1 MGKSKDWIGEEILKD
16 VYHDYLFIP
25 IKVEKYGVNW
35 GVMFDIPS
43 GSFTNMALKIA
54 ISLTIGGLITI
65 LVLIL
70 FTKLII
76 NHELKPISEILSV
89 IETATTGNLNVR
101 AEIKSR
107 NEIGKIGKDLN
118 VLLHTMEKDRNSL
131 IEQKNEISD
140 LLDEVEYL
148 MQQNDSIY
156 FETIKS
162 LANTIDAKDSYT
174 GGHCERVNDYAILI
188 AKEYG
193 LPSEQIGNISYAAL
207 LHDIGK
213 IGISEKIITKDG
225 RLNDLEFEEMK
236 KHPRLGYE
244 IIKNINFL
252 KKSSYAILHHH
263 ERIDGTGYP
272 DGLRGEEICIEAK
285 IISLSDSFDAMTS
298 DRSYRKALKKEDVIN
313 QLIINKGYQFDAELV
328 DVLLKIIEDGKIQI
342 K

>member
-1 MGKSKDWIGEEILKD
+1 M
-16 VYHDYLFIP
+16 F
-25 IKVEKYGVNW
+25 
-35 GVMFDIPS
+35 MFDIPS

-54 ISLTIGGLITI
+54 VSLTIGGLITI

-118 VLLHTMEKDRNSL
+118 VLLHTMENDRNSL

-193 LPSEQIGNISYAAL
+193 LSSEQIGNVSYAAL

-213 IGISEKIITKDG
+213 IGISEK
-225 RLNDLEFEEMK
+225 N
-236 KHPRLGYE
+236 Y
-244 IIKNINFL
+244 
-252 KKSSYAILHHH
+252 
-263 ERIDGTGYP
+263 
-272 DGLRGEEICIEAK
+272 
-285 IISLSDSFDAMTS
+285 
-298 DRSYRKALKKEDVIN
+298 
-313 QLIINKGYQFDAELV
+313 NKRWQV
-328 DVLLKIIEDGKIQI
+328 K
-342 K
+342 